1 MNVSDEIQR
10 TGYCHIKNFLT
21 PNEIDDLIRFYE
33 NAPPPSNN
41 LYPTLD
47 YGVVPDTI
55 ETTIMDK
62 VHMLHDTCFPGEV
75 FIDESM
81 TFFPV
86 VPADPSRSINLP
98 YHQDHES
105 FFLIGEHYHYL
116 NAWMVIEKGD
126 PAHSNLTIVPFDA
139 LRAKSQILHDFCVG
153 NGATVISGDLLQ
165 NDNLGTWYKLDFDI
179 NDIAITPHMEVGD
192 LLLIRGDILH
202 KTQNQLT
209 SRVSVSLRAVRAATV
224 LERRNLFSGSTSKLW
239 VLAKNHHVYG
249 MVDFIFERM
258 GVDLITMRDY
268 LVHKRQVH
276 EELSTDPAVSKD
288 YHAHLEKYK
297 KLLSQLLVEK
307 VSSKMDDRVS
317 MSKHR

>member
-179 NDIAITPHMEVGD
+179 NDITAFYLPYFLG
-192 LLLIRGDILH
+192 R
-202 KTQNQLT
+202 K
-209 SRVSVSLRAVRAATV
+209 V
-224 LERRNLFSGSTSKLW
+224 LQP
-239 VLAKNHHVYG
+239 V
-249 MVDFIFERM
+249 
-258 GVDLITMRDY
+258 
-268 LVHKRQVH
+268 
-276 EELSTDPAVSKD
+276 PAS
-288 YHAHLEKYK
+288 KYK
-297 KLLSQLLVEK
+297 YWDKTVPLFTKGHFGIVEHGFLVMHVSPDK
-307 VSSKMDDRVS
+307 VTYEWNTVR
-317 MSKHR
+317 